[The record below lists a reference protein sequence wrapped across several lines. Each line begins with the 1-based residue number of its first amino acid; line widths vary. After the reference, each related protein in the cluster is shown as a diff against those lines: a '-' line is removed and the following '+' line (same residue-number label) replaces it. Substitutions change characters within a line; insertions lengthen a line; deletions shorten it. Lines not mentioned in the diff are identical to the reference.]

1 MAKAKTSTKK
11 TSIKS
16 SVPKI
21 ASIGKKMS
29 IGDLKNKVV
38 NPANRKPILI
48 ALGVV
53 VFVVLLYLGR
63 GLFIAATVNGQPISR
78 LAVINE
84 LEKQSGQPVL
94 DSLITRIL
102 VQQAAKEK
110 KIEISNDEIQA
121 EIDRITAEFKEQG
134 QDLNALLEA
143 QGLSQ
148 EKFRD
153 EVKIQL
159 IVTKLLGDEAKV
171 TDEEFNEFMVQNP
184 DLFTEDENQ
193 EEAKSSLRK
202 QLEQQK
208 LAQKYQEW
216 MTNIRSEA
224 KINSF
229 VDY

>member
-110 KIEISNDEIQA
+110 QIEISNDEIQA

-171 TDEEFNEFMVQNP
+171 TDEEFDEFMVQNP